1 MNYPILLHPDVIV
14 YLDSLEERERKRCY
28 SSLKKLENNP
38 LLPRSG
44 GDIKKF
50 TGKRKIAY
58 RLRVGDHRFLYVIK
72 ERNVFVEESFKRKR
86 GYGREVWKVGM
97 EGRYGR

>member
-1 MNYPILLHPDVIV
+1 MNYQILLHPDVIG
-14 YLDSLEERERKRCY
+14 YLDSLEDGERRRCY
-28 SSLKKLENNP
+28 SSLKKLEENP

-44 GDIKKF
+44 SDIKKL

-72 ERNVFVEESFKRKR
+72 ERNVFVEEAFRRKR
-86 GYGREVWKVGM
+86 GYGR
-97 EGRYGR
+97 